1 MGTDLLTTLKEQ
13 GQRFLEPEEHV
24 VAAFQA
30 KPRGTGVATTGG
42 GGGAAAKAIGS
53 MWMRKSR
60 DKAGGAG
67 LQLTSPMALALTE
80 RRIVVFGGKTSLG
93 TGKLIEITEMVSS
106 APLGDVE
113 SIHVKRLLVGK
124 TVSIAMREGE
134 VNLELP
140 SGQDA
145 KGFAEQFERM
155 KRSA

>member
-1 MGTDLLTTLKEQ
+1 MGTDLLTTIKEQ
-13 GQRFLEPEEHV
+13 GQRFLEPDEHV

-30 KPRGTGVATTGG
+30 KPRGTGVATPG
-42 GGGAAAKAIGS
+42 GGGAGAKAIGS
-53 MWMRKSR
+53 MWTRKSR
-60 DKAGGAG
+60 DKAEGAG
-67 LQLTSPMALALTE
+67 LQLTSPMALALTA

-93 TGKLIEITEMVSS
+93 TGKLIEISEMVSS
-106 APLGDVE
+106 APLSDVE

-124 TVSIAMREGE
+124 IVSIAMREGE

-140 SGQDA
+140 PGQDA

>member
-13 GQRFLEPEEHV
+13 GQRFLEPDEHV

-30 KPRGTGVATTGG
+30 KPRGTGVAMT
-42 GGGAAAKAIGS
+42 GGGAAAKAIGG
-53 MWMRKSR
+53 MWTRKSR
-60 DKAGGAG
+60 DKAEGAG

-80 RRIVVFGGKTSLG
+80 RRIVVFGGKASLG
-93 TGKLIEITEMVSS
+93 TGKLNEITEMVSS
-106 APLGDVE
+106 APLSDVE
-113 SIHVKRLLVGK
+113 SIHIKRLLVGK

-140 SGQDA
+140 PGQDA

-155 KRSA
+155 KKSA